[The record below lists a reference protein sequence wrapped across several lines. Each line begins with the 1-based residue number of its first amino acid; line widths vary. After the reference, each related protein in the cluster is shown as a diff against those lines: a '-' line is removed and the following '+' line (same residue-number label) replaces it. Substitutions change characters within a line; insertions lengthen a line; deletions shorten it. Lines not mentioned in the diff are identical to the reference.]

1 MPWNN
6 DIYYYTQGIVNAIV
20 EWYCLL
26 YDRQMIIGT
35 YQITHLFTLV
45 EFKAD
50 FDIALDSIGRGEW
63 RGLTSHRFNDYRQF
77 GRMQR
82 VIIASILGI
91 KDYEL
96 RAFGFNDA
104 KQLRYEA
111 RKRMLGILNK
121 NLGHRFTSHKNP
133 KLNRRKFIPLDNRG
147 A

>member
-1 MPWNN
+1 MPWIN
-6 DIYYYTQGIVNAIV
+6 DTYYYTRSVVNAIV
-20 EWYCLL
+20 EWYYLL
-26 YDRQMIIGT
+26 YDRQMIIGP

-63 RGLTSHRFNDYRQF
+63 RGLKSHNFNDYRQF

-91 KDYEL
+91 TDYEL
-96 RAFGFNDA
+96 QAFGFNDA

-111 RKRMLGILNK
+111 HKRILGVLNE
-121 NLGHRFTSHKNP
+121 N
-133 KLNRRKFIPLDNRG
+133 
-147 A
+147 

>member
-1 MPWNN
+1 MPWIN
-6 DIYYYTQGIVNAIV
+6 DTYYYTRGIVNAIV

-26 YDRQMIIGT
+26 YDRQMQIGP

-63 RGLTSHRFNDYRQF
+63 RGLTSHNFNDYRQF

-91 KDYEL
+91 TDYEL
-96 RAFGFNDA
+96 QSFGFNDA

-111 RKRMLGILNK
+111 YKRILGVLNE
-121 NLGHRFTSHKNP
+121 N
-133 KLNRRKFIPLDNRG
+133 
-147 A
+147 